1 MRLMKLADGVK
12 IHEDEP
18 KRRTQLADVRI
29 QVADVRQ
36 LQLADVS
43 KPCLASCSLQVGD
56 PSVRV
61 G

>member
-1 MRLMKLADGVK
+1 MKLADGVK

-18 KRRTQLADVRI
+18 KRRTQLADVR
-29 QVADVRQ
+29 Q

-43 KPCLASCSLQVGD
+43 KPWLASCSLQVGD

>member
-1 MRLMKLADGVK
+1 MRLMKLAD
-12 IHEDEP
+12 EDEP